1 MSHFTTRTSWWA
13 VGVNMRQA
21 YFIAFIIA
29 VASLSCSPQGPG
41 AGAPDVQSNNIRSYL
56 ITAAREIT
64 ESPFPGVSSLA
75 DWEKKRPE
83 RYAEYI
89 EMISLQDMP
98 LNGERPPLNTHVTG
112 TIQRDGY
119 RVEKLFYESLPGLY
133 VPANLYIPDHIKGPA
148 PAVLYVCGHA
158 QTQKVYYQ
166 AHPAKFARLG
176 FVCLIVETVQ
186 LGEVRG
192 EHHGCW
198 ARGWFNWYSRGY
210 TPSGVEVWNAI
221 RGLDLL
227 AERPEVD
234 SGKMGVTGIS
244 GGGAQTWFIAAADPR
259 IKAAAPVC
267 GACTLEAEIATRTID
282 GHCDCMMP
290 INTFRVDFKNIGAL
304 ISPRPLLIGQAD
316 RDGIF
321 KIEAVR
327 QVYYDLKKIYALH
340 GAPENIQYVESP
352 GGHSYH
358 RISRERVFSFFLEH
372 LMGKKVAP
380 KEAGDIDSSPE
391 SLLSEEKL
399 RVYADGPPPDDRTT
413 TIQDSFVRLA
423 GNPDIRDEAGLSAY
437 RDSVKKSLMKKTF
450 GAFPGVPPPLAPI
463 RDFRTLDRAE
473 RGSDIYSF
481 VSERGWRLKV
491 DIRWKNNPSRKT
503 PLMIV
508 LRNPDENRGD
518 SEGFI
523 GGLGPGWNLAF
534 FEARGVGEFGW
545 DPNQQWHI
553 RRASAWTGR
562 TIASMQVLDVL
573 RCIEFCRTLD
583 GVDPVK
589 IGIAARDDMA
599 VAAMYAALLDGKCKT
614 LILKNPP
621 ASQDEASRPDGRG
634 PSLEMLNC
642 LRITDLCQL
651 PALLAPAGITFIGEI
666 PESYKWSEELL
677 IKLGKSPFSRAEIG
691 GMIPV
696 DPVPGG
702 RGSE

>member
-1 MSHFTTRTSWWA
+1 MGIVSRFTARM
-13 VGVNMRQA
+13 GVNMRQA
-21 YFIAFIIA
+21 YLFLSAFVIAI
-29 VASLSCSPQGPG
+29 ASLSCSPQGPG
-41 AGAPDVQSNNIRSYL
+41 AEAPDIQSNNIRSYL
-56 ITAAREIT
+56 INEAREIT
-64 ESPFPGVSSLA
+64 ESPFPGVLSLA
-75 DWEKKRPE
+75 DWEKARPE

-98 LNGERPPLNTHVTG
+98 LNGGRPPLNARVTG
-112 TIQRDGY
+112 TLQRDGY
-119 RVEKLFYESLPGLY
+119 RIEKLYYESLPGLY
-133 VPANLYIPDHIKGPA
+133 VPANLYIPDNLKSPA

-158 QTQKVYYQ
+158 QTQKAYYQ

-234 SGKMGVTGIS
+234 GGKLGVTGIS
-244 GGGAQTWFIAAADPR
+244 GGGAQSWFIAAADPR

-327 QVYYDLKKIYALH
+327 QVYDDLKKIYSLC
-340 GAPENIQYVESP
+340 GAPENIEYIESP

-358 RISRERVFSFFLEH
+358 RISREKIFSFFLGH
-372 LMGKKVAP
+372 LMGKRVTP
-380 KEAGDIDSSPE
+380 EEAGDVDPSPE
-391 SLLSEEKL
+391 SLLSEEEL
-399 RVYADGPPPDDRTT
+399 RVYVDGPPPDDRTT
-413 TIQDSFVRLA
+413 TIQDSFVKLA
-423 GNPDIRDEAGLSAY
+423 GNPDIRDEAELSAY
-437 RDSVKKSLMKKTF
+437 RASVKKSLLKKTF
-450 GAFPGVPPPLAPI
+450 GAFPASPPALAPI
-463 RDFRTLDRAE
+463 RDFRTLDKAAH
-473 RGSDIYSF
+473 GSDIYSF
-481 VSERGWRLKV
+481 VSENGWRLKV
-491 DIRWKNNPSRKT
+491 DIRWINNPSRKT

-508 LRNPDENRGD
+508 LRNQDENRGD
-518 SEGFI
+518 SEAFI
-523 GGLGPGWNLAF
+523 GGLETGWNQAF
-534 FEARGVGEFGW
+534 LEARGVGEFGW

-562 TIASMQVLDVL
+562 TIASMQVYDVL

-583 GVDPVK
+583 GVDPEK

-599 VAAMYAALLDGKCKT
+599 VVAMYAALLDGKCET

-634 PSLEMLNC
+634 PAVEMLNC

-651 PALLAPAGITFIGEI
+651 PALLAPAEIKFIDEI
-666 PESYKWSEELL
+666 PKSYKWSEELL
-677 IKLGKSPFSRAEIG
+677 ARLGKK
-691 GMIPV
+691 
-696 DPVPGG
+696 
-702 RGSE
+702 